1 MKSRCCRGRAPRAG
15 LAFVVML
22 LLGGRAPAA
31 QPYKNAD
38 APVEER
44 VKDLLSRM
52 TIEEK
57 FWQLFMLST
66 DLDGVVDKCVDG
78 AFGFQISS
86 SGDTTGSAAYVNSVQ
101 RRFVESTRLG
111 VPIIPFDEAV
121 HGLVL
126 KGAVSF
132 PQAIAL
138 AATFDT
144 ALVHRVS
151 RAIALDCRS
160 RGIRQVLSPVV
171 NIASDVRWGRVEETY
186 GEDPYL
192 SSAMGTAFV
201 SELERLGVI
210 TTPKHFIANVG
221 DGGRDSYPIQHG
233 ERLLRE
239 IHLPPFKAC
248 VLRGGSR
255 SIMTSYNSLD
265 GTPCTASAWLNNRL
279 LKREMGFTGFVIS
292 DAGAVGGANVLHFT
306 ASDYAEATERA
317 LNGGLDVIFQTS
329 YDQYPL
335 IMRAFQEGRIDQ
347 GVIDRAVSRVLK
359 AKFDLGLFERP
370 YADARDPALR
380 FRESDHLQLALE
392 AARRSIV
399 LLKNEKHALP
409 LKKNIRTIAVCGPD
423 AAEARLGGYSGPG
436 IRAISILDGIRDKI
450 GASARV
456 VYAKGCERT
465 SSEYATVPSEC
476 LLCSQGN
483 EVRQGLFGEYFNNIR
498 LAGTP
503 AFTRVDPQVKFQ
515 WTLFS
520 PDPRRLSYDFY
531 SVRWSGRLKA
541 PATGRFKIGID
552 GNDGYR
558 LYLDDTLV
566 IDNWKKV
573 TRRTILA
580 DHDFERDREYDIRIE
595 FFEPAGNAWFKLVWN
610 VGVSPDREAGM
621 DEAVAAARRCDVTV
635 VVAGI
640 EEGEFRDRALLALPG
655 RQEELINRI
664 AAAGKPV
671 VVVLVG
677 GSAITMSGWLD
688 DVAAVLDVWYP
699 GEQGG
704 GAVADVLFG
713 DYNPAG
719 RLPVTFPVAE
729 GQLPLVYNH
738 KPTGRGDD
746 YGDLTGQPLFPF
758 GFGLSYTSF
767 EYSDLSFDRP
777 RISPDDS
784 TVVRFKIKNTGAL
797 EGDEVAQLYIRDEIA
812 SVARPVTELKGFER
826 IHLKPG
832 ESKEAS
838 FTISPEELSMLDSDL
853 RTVVEPGDFRIMIG
867 SSSKDIRL
875 RGILTVGT

>member
-1 MKSRCCRGRAPRAG
+1 
-15 LAFVVML
+15 ML
-22 LLGGRAPAA
+22 LLGGRATAA
-31 QPYKNAD
+31 QPYKSAD

-186 GEDPYL
+186 GEDAYL

-210 TTPKHFIANVG
+210 TTPKHFVANVG
-221 DGGRDSYPIQHG
+221 DGGRDSYPIQHS

-239 IHLPPFKAC
+239 IHLPPFEAC

-279 LKREMGFTGFVIS
+279 LKGEMGFTGFVIS

-335 IMRAFQEGRIDQ
+335 FLRAFQEGRIDQ

-476 LLCSQGN
+476 LLCSQGK

-503 AFTRVDPQVKFQ
+503 AFTRVDPQVQFQ

-610 VGVSPDREAGM
+610 VDVSPDREAGM

-664 AAAGKPV
+664 AATGKPV

-688 DVAAVLDVWYP
+688 HVPAVLDVWYP

-713 DYNPAG
+713 DCNPAG
-719 RLPVTFPVAE
+719 RLPVTFPLAE

-875 RGILTVGT
+875 RGILTVGK